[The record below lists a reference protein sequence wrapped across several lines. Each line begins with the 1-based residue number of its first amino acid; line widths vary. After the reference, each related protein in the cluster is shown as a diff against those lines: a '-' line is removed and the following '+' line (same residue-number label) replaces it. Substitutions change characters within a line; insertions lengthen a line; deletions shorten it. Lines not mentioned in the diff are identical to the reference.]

1 MADLEGRAS
10 PPERGGKSETE
21 GGKEMVEVL
30 IAFGL
35 LLIVLIAAAFLIT
48 TFFQLLFQLS
58 GVMRMYLTKVS

>member
-1 MADLEGRAS
+1 
-10 PPERGGKSETE
+10 
-21 GGKEMVEVL
+21 MVEVL

-35 LLIVLIAAAFLIT
+35 LLIVLIAAAFLIYIT